1 MGRDLD
7 PLAATSDHRQHR
19 RPCRDDPH
27 IVLQLRHI
35 FFRRR
40 FLRDDHGSMN
50 LDSNTAPLPATR
62 PWRVAA
68 IHRKVGWRRHCWT
81 FVMASPVLS
90 CYQRRIS
97 FSVARPS
104 WTMRDFRPVPRARL
118 RRASPA
124 PPQQGGLIFPMM
136 NPGSRAAE
144 EGATVLQVLST
155 FQCPFAFSR
164 AKNDV

>member
-90 CYQRRIS
+90 SYQRRIS

-124 PPQQGGLIFPMM
+124 PPQQGGLIFPHDES
-136 NPGSRAAE
+136 GLQSRRGRSNSFA
-144 EGATVLQVLST
+144 GAFHISVSICFLQGE
-155 FQCPFAFSR
+155 
-164 AKNDV
+164 K